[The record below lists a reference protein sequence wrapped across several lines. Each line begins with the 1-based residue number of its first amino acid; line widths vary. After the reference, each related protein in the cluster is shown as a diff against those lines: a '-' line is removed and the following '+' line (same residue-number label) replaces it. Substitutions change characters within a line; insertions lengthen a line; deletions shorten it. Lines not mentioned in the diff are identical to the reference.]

1 MVNANTEKLAAPAP
15 LASRRTGIKEP
26 LSSRLFD
33 ATNAIVL
40 LLLVVATVYPFYY
53 VLMASLSDSDSLIS
67 QRGLLLWPMGFNL
80 DAYDRVMANPN
91 ILTGYRNT
99 LIILVAGT
107 TFNLIMTALGAYAL
121 SRKFLLKRTIMMG
134 IVFTMYF
141 GGGLIPHFLLV
152 NNWLHMG
159 NSFMALIIPGAV
171 STWNLIVMRT
181 SFEGIPENL
190 VESAKIDGC
199 GEFGIL
205 FRIVLPLSM
214 PVIAVMILYY
224 GVGYWNSWFGAMLFL
239 QNREMFPLQLIL
251 REILVQ
257 NSTESMQLGS
267 SAGDQAAI
275 GESIK
280 YATIMVATL
289 PILFVYPF
297 LQKYFVKGVMVGAVK
312 E

>member
-1 MVNANTEKLAAPAP
+1 MTPKP
-15 LASRRTGIKEP
+15 RIKK
-26 LSSRLFD
+26 STADWIFD
-33 ATNAIVL
+33 IINVTVL
-40 LLLVVATVYPFYY
+40 GLLVLVTLYPFYY
-53 VLMASLSDSDSLIS
+53 VLMASLSNSNNLMAH
-67 QRGLLLWPMGFNL
+67 QGLLLLPQGFNF
-80 DAYDRVMANPN
+80 DAYQRVLENPN
-91 ILTGYRNT
+91 ILNGYRNT
-99 LIILVAGT
+99 IFILVAGT
-107 TFNLIMTALGAYAL
+107 ALNLLATSIGAYAL
-121 SRKFLLKRTIMMG
+121 SRKFMLRRVIMLG
-134 IVFTMYF
+134 IVFTMFF
-141 GGGLIPHFLLV
+141 GGGLIPYYLLI

-159 NSFMALIIPGAV
+159 NTYFAVTIPGAI

-190 VESAKIDGC
+190 IESAKIDGS
-199 GEFGIL
+199 GEFGTL

-224 GVGYWNSWFGAMLFL
+224 GVGYWNSWFQAMLFL
-239 QNREMFPLQLIL
+239 QERSMFPLQLIL

-267 SAGDQAAI
+267 SQGDQQAI

-297 LQKYFVKGVMVGAVK
+297 LQKYFVKGVMIGAIK